1 MERELSYLTVHS
13 VLHLL
18 GYDHMDEGPMKR
30 QMRVHEEFYSGQT
43 GHYPGNGGGNAMS
56 TPPYL
61 RLVPLEEEE
70 EPVEVELEISPRDL
84 AVMAASVCA
93 ALAAFWWLWKRLV
106 K

>member
-1 MERELSYLTVHS
+1 MRSLFWTSWALP
-13 VLHLL
+13 
-18 GYDHMDEGPMKR
+18 GKWRRKR
-30 QMRVHEEFYSGQT
+30 HEHT
-43 GHYPGNGGGNAMS
+43 
-56 TPPYL
+56 PYL

-93 ALAAFWWLWKRLV
+93 ALVAFWWLWKRLV

>member
-1 MERELSYLTVHS
+1 
-13 VLHLL
+13 
-18 GYDHMDEGPMKR
+18 
-30 QMRVHEEFYSGQT
+30 
-43 GHYPGNGGGNAMS
+43 MS

-61 RLVPLEEEE
+61 RLVPLEEE

-93 ALAAFWWLWKRLV
+93 ALVAFWWLWKKLM

>member
-1 MERELSYLTVHS
+1 
-13 VLHLL
+13 
-18 GYDHMDEGPMKR
+18 
-30 QMRVHEEFYSGQT
+30 
-43 GHYPGNGGGNAMS
+43 MS

-93 ALAAFWWLWKRLV
+93 ALAAFWWLWKKFSTVPV
-106 K
+106 KRPTAKNGRAKPRV

>member
-1 MERELSYLTVHS
+1 
-13 VLHLL
+13 
-18 GYDHMDEGPMKR
+18 
-30 QMRVHEEFYSGQT
+30 
-43 GHYPGNGGGNAMS
+43 MS

-84 AVMAASVCA
+84 AVMAAPVCA
-93 ALAAFWWLWKRLV
+93 ALAAFWWLWKKLV

>member
-1 MERELSYLTVHS
+1 MRSLFWTNWALP
-13 VLHLL
+13 
-18 GYDHMDEGPMKR
+18 GKWRRKR
-30 QMRVHEEFYSGQT
+30 HE
-43 GHYPGNGGGNAMS
+43 H
-56 TPPYL
+56 TPPIC
-61 RLVPLEEEE
+61 VWSPLEEEE

>member
-1 MERELSYLTVHS
+1 M
-13 VLHLL
+13 
-18 GYDHMDEGPMKR
+18 
-30 QMRVHEEFYSGQT
+30 
-43 GHYPGNGGGNAMS
+43 N

-70 EPVEVELEISPRDL
+70 EPVEVELELTGRDL

-93 ALAAFWWLWKRLV
+93 ALAAFWWLWRKLM

>member
-1 MERELSYLTVHS
+1 
-13 VLHLL
+13 
-18 GYDHMDEGPMKR
+18 
-30 QMRVHEEFYSGQT
+30 
-43 GHYPGNGGGNAMS
+43 MS

-106 K
+106 KEAGSFAAPAASFFLDAQKETNGPGHLLLALRANSP

>member
-1 MERELSYLTVHS
+1 
-13 VLHLL
+13 
-18 GYDHMDEGPMKR
+18 
-30 QMRVHEEFYSGQT
+30 
-43 GHYPGNGGGNAMS
+43 MS

-70 EPVEVELEISPRDL
+70 EPVETELEISPRDL

-93 ALAAFWWLWKRLV
+93 ALAAFWWLWKKLV